1 MQRHEQGNHGW
12 SVVHESMAV
21 LAGSG
26 SAPTVDR
33 LLESVR
39 RTRPRMSTSH
49 LITLI
54 GIALRTVAAQ
64 APRAEA
70 LFSPE
75 LSAAERATLLSE
87 TLEEHHERITAVLTG
102 RSNSFTGARRF
113 LVPQLLLGSY
123 AAHHAVD
130 AIRLLDMGT
139 GIGLLLRQL
148 NNRVVFDRFAP
159 DLEWSPRQPPY
170 RTIPLVERHGI
181 DAPPLP
187 TLEWIRACHGPS
199 AYYDERFSEVLWSLE
214 QTSSAD
220 TAADASPVISAL
232 DILDLPALDGYLR
245 THRINVVTCN
255 FVFYQYDEATRG
267 EVIAT
272 IKEALAPPGLLL
284 SMEPRDG
291 LRRMGARVEAHLTGG
306 IGSTG
311 PLHVADVSDAHVLGR
326 ATAGPGFTELTGLA
340 GPETSQTW
348 SGPPEPAEPAEPGVP
363 DGMGR

>member
-1 MQRHEQGNHGW
+1 MQQHEQGNHGW
-12 SVVHESMAV
+12 SVVHESMAL

-26 SAPTVDR
+26 SAPAMDR
-33 LLESVR
+33 LLESVNR
-39 RTRPRMSTSH
+39 ARSRMSTSH
-49 LITLI
+49 LVTLI

-64 APRAEA
+64 DSRAKA

-75 LSAAERATLLSE
+75 LSASDRAELLSR
-87 TLEEHHERITAVLTG
+87 TLEEHHDRITTVLTS

-113 LVPQLLLGSY
+113 LIPQLLLGSY
-123 AAHHAVD
+123 AAHHSIH
-130 AIRLLDMGT
+130 AIRLLDVGT

-148 NNRVVFDRFAP
+148 NNRAVFDRFAR
-159 DLEWSPRQPPY
+159 DLEWSPQPPPY
-170 RTIPLVERHGI
+170 RTIPLVERHGV

-187 TLEWIRACHGPS
+187 TLEWVRACHGPS

-214 QTSSAD
+214 QTTSAG
-220 TAADASPVISAL
+220 TSASASAGTSAEVSPTISAL
-232 DILDLPALDGYLR
+232 DILDLRALAGYLR

-255 FVFYQYDEATRG
+255 FVLYQYDEATRA

-272 IKEALAPPGLLL
+272 IKEALSPPGLLL
-284 SMEPRDG
+284 GMEPRDG

-306 IGSTG
+306 TGSTG

-340 GPETSQTW
+340 GTAGT
-348 SGPPEPAEPAEPGVP
+348 AEPAMSDRPGGPV
-363 DGMGR
+363 R

>member
-1 MQRHEQGNHGW
+1 MSDGKDLLVRTLSDMQQHEQGNHGW
-12 SVVHESMAV
+12 SVVHESIAL

-26 SAPTVDR
+26 SAPAVDL

-39 RTRPRMSTSH
+39 LTRPRMSTSH

-64 APRAEA
+64 DPRAEA

-75 LSAAERATLLSE
+75 LPAAVRAKLLSE
-87 TLEEHHERITAVLTG
+87 TLKEHHDRITAVLTG

-113 LVPQLLLGSY
+113 LIPQLLLSSY

-130 AIRLLDMGT
+130 GIRLLDMGT
-139 GIGLLLRQL
+139 GIGLLPRQL

-159 DLEWSPRQPPY
+159 DLEWSPQPPPY

-214 QTSSAD
+214 QTASAD
-220 TAADASPVISAL
+220 TSSIISAL
-232 DILDLPALDGYLR
+232 DILDLPALTRYLR

-255 FVFYQYDEATRG
+255 FVLYQYDEATRG

-284 SMEPRDG
+284 GMEPRDG
-291 LRRMGARVEAHLTGG
+291 LRRMGARVEAHLTSGT
-306 IGSTG
+306 GSTG
-311 PLHVADVSDAHVLGR
+311 PLHIADVSDAHVLGR

-340 GPETSQTW
+340 GSA
-348 SGPPEPAEPAEPGVP
+348 GPDRADVP
-363 DGMGR
+363 DGLSR